1 MKRKRKFGV
10 SVLFLI
16 YLALLVWIIL
26 FKLQFNI
33 NDLDTV
39 RKINII
45 PFYYDKEIGVDFHI
59 KEVLENLLIFV
70 PMGIYLQML
79 LFKSK
84 SYLKLLIIAGISLL
98 LEITQYILAIG
109 SSDITDLITNTAG
122 GLLGIALYSIVAR
135 LLKSREKA
143 DKLFLVIAVI
153 VSTFIIGLLA
163 LLFIFK
169 LIGGVLMKK
178 KQLTT
183 EKRLGVQLY
192 LVLFLYTVTGIG
204 LGILAQFIFPK
215 FDSKILSWLY
225 WRIDMIF
232 IFYLI
237 IGFVCIFNYFWKKPW
252 GYLDEVISA
261 TQTVYEQNDH
271 PVALSDPLKELE
283 EQLNQIKLSVLLS
296 KQVAKEAEDR
306 KNEIVMY
313 LAHDIRTPLTTVIGY
328 LSLLH
333 EAPDMPEKQKEK
345 YVQIALS
352 KAERLEKLINELFE
366 ITKYNAHTVSLKKEK
381 VDLQCL
387 LAQVVDE
394 IYPSL
399 SAKGNSAAFTVDD
412 DLVVYADPEKLAR
425 VFSNLLKNAAAYS
438 YPNTEIIITA
448 KRCGNSVQINFENH
462 GRTIEPE
469 QISGIFEKF
478 NRLDEARL
486 SDTGGAGLGLS
497 IAEEIIRL
505 HGGTITAFSENEM
518 VSFVIMLPISD

>member
-1 MKRKRKFGV
+1 
-10 SVLFLI
+10 
-16 YLALLVWIIL
+16 
-26 FKLQFNI
+26 
-33 NDLDTV
+33 
-39 RKINII
+39 
-45 PFYYDKEIGVDFHI
+45 
-59 KEVLENLLIFV
+59 
-70 PMGIYLQML
+70 
-79 LFKSK
+79 
-84 SYLKLLIIAGISLL
+84 
-98 LEITQYILAIG
+98 
-109 SSDITDLITNTAG
+109 
-122 GLLGIALYSIVAR
+122 
-135 LLKSREKA
+135 
-143 DKLFLVIAVI
+143 
-153 VSTFIIGLLA
+153 
-163 LLFIFK
+163 
-169 LIGGVLMKK
+169 MKK

-204 LGILAQFIFPK
+204 LEILAQFIFPK

-352 KAERLEKLINELFE
+352 KAERLEKLIDELFE